1 MLRRHKPRLFVYELI
16 FDILLVTI
24 LCSFCV
30 LFIAQQQKLTAE
42 SDLLSNAV
50 SICSDVAKTYSG
62 GNGSMDII
70 LNEYEN
76 SIHINERLLIYLND
90 NFETCKREDSSF
102 YLLMEQTSL
111 SPNKIQI
118 RFYELDGDVIY
129 EITACHYDGITP
141 AKIKEGNAS

>member
-1 MLRRHKPRLFVYELI
+1 MLRRHKPRLFAYELI
-16 FDILLVTI
+16 FDILLVTV
-24 LCSFCV
+24 LFSFCV
-30 LFIAQQQKLTAE
+30 LFIAQEQKLTKD
-42 SDLLSNAV
+42 SNLLSNAA
-50 SICSDVAKTYSG
+50 SICSDVARIYST

-90 NFETCKREDSSF
+90 EFETCKREDSSF
-102 YLLMEQTSL
+102 YLLMEQTSI

-118 RFYELDGDVIY
+118 RFYKLDGEILY
-129 EITACHYDGITP
+129 QITACHYDGITP